1 MGRIK
6 QLTDFKY
13 LNENILIGKLKYGSD
28 ILVELTNL
36 CIEKNITL
44 GKIEA
49 IGAVQKACVGF
60 YDQATRKYQYT
71 NFNKPSE
78 ILNLTG
84 NISIKDDKPFVHA
97 HIVLA
102 DLSGNAY
109 GGHLA
114 QGTITFACEFII
126 TLFSGAVLK
135 RALDINTGLYLWDLN
150 NKNE

>member
-1 MGRIK
+1 M
-6 QLTDFKY
+6 TDFKQVTT
-13 LNENILIGKLKYGSD
+13 NNPLIGKLSYGND
-28 ILVELTNL
+28 ILEELTSISITNR
-36 CIEKNITL
+36 ITL

-60 YDQATRKYQYT
+60 YDQATRKYRYI
-71 NFNKPSE
+71 NYDRPFE

-102 DLSGNAY
+102 DESGNAY

-114 QGTITFACEFII
+114 PGTITFACEYII
-126 TLFSGAVLK
+126 TPFSGAVLK
-135 RALDINTGLYLWDLN
+135 REFDNTTGLYLWNLY
-150 NKNE
+150 E